1 MSTAQPVL
9 PERVAVIGCGALA
22 THVAQI
28 AERRDWPVDVH
39 PLPPLLHN
47 HPDRIAG
54 EVRALAAALRPRY
67 GPRMAIAYA
76 DCGTY
81 GALDEVCAD
90 LRLRRLAG
98 SHCYDVFAGASR
110 LAAMFEA
117 EPGTYVL
124 TDFLVRSF
132 HRSVVVELGLDR
144 YPHLRDDYFH
154 AYTRVVWLAQEDT
167 AELRALAAGAAAS
180 LGLPLEVVRTG
191 DEGLE
196 RELGLLL
203 GGVAAPSG
211 ERRGHS

>member
-1 MSTAQPVL
+1 
-9 PERVAVIGCGALA
+9 
-22 THVAQI
+22 
-28 AERRDWPVDVH
+28 
-39 PLPPLLHN
+39 
-47 HPDRIAG
+47 
-54 EVRALAAALRPRY
+54 
-67 GPRMAIAYA
+67 
-76 DCGTY
+76 
-81 GALDEVCAD
+81 
-90 LRLRRLAG
+90 
-98 SHCYDVFAGASR
+98 
-110 LAAMFEA
+110 MFEA

-154 AYTRVVWLAQEDT
+154 AYTRVVWLAQQDT
-167 AELRALAAGAAAS
+167 AELRALAADAAAS